1 MANPSKTNKRVW
13 YLKSK
18 QVVESER
25 SLMTIALALF
35 TIGFFAWWIILGLA
49 EADVIKNNKLTK
61 WIGVDAIRG
70 VKPIDM
76 EDYYG

>member
-1 MANPSKTNKRVW
+1 MANPSKTYKRVW
-13 YLKSK
+13 SYKSK

-35 TIGFFAWWIILGLA
+35 AISFFAWWIILGLA

-61 WIGVDAIRG
+61 WTGIDAIRG
-70 VKPIDM
+70 VKTYNV

>member
-1 MANPSKTNKRVW
+1 
-13 YLKSK
+13 
-18 QVVESER
+18 
-25 SLMTIALALF
+25 MTIALALF

-61 WIGVDAIRG
+61 WIGIDAVRG
-70 VKPIDM
+70 VKPIEM